1 MEWSEM
7 DKQNFKM
14 VLQSSNESKKKRKSC
29 GADAELKKKKKTNH
43 SFCVL
48 TCQSFKLSEPERH

>member
-1 MEWSEM
+1 M

-29 GADAELKKKKKTNH
+29 GADAELKKKKKQIIHSVSLPVNH
-43 SFCVL
+43 LNSVNL
-48 TCQSFKLSEPERH
+48 NDTDS

>member
-1 MEWSEM
+1 M

-29 GADAELKKKKKTNH
+29 GADAELKKKQKQIIHSVSLPVNH
-43 SFCVL
+43 LNSVNL
-48 TCQSFKLSEPERH
+48 NDTDS